1 METPKTTSSAKYEFL
16 SFCTRLGKIFS
27 NLSIIFLILCFAGVL
42 SFVST
47 AFILLI
53 GLMLI
58 IMTLGTIF
66 VMVPNYWD
74 GLTNASQISSNI
86 SMFFLENST
95 LFISLAI
102 GFAVISLIFLL
113 IDKRERPVARI
124 VISSIVVAIAIISM
138 IVIISGVIK

>member
-1 METPKTTSSAKYEFL
+1 METPKTTSSAKFEFL
-16 SFCTRLGKIFS
+16 SFCVRLGKIFS
-27 NLSIIFLILCFAGVL
+27 NLSIIFIILCFAGVL

-53 GLMLI
+53 GFTLI

-66 VMVPNYWD
+66 VLVPNYWD
-74 GLTNASQISSNI
+74 GLTNASQISSKI
-86 SMFFLENST
+86 SMFFLENSI

-113 IDKRERPVARI
+113 LDKRERPVARI
-124 VISSIVVAIAIISM
+124 VISSIVIVIALIVAIITLLE
-138 IVIISGVIK
+138 VL

>member
-1 METPKTTSSAKYEFL
+1 METPKTTSSAKFEFL
-16 SFCTRLGKIFS
+16 SFCIRLGKIFS
-27 NLSIIFLILCFAGVL
+27 NLSIIFIILCFAGVL

-53 GLMLI
+53 GFTLI

-66 VMVPNYWD
+66 VLVPNYWD
-74 GLTNASQISSNI
+74 GLTNASQISSKI
-86 SMFFLENST
+86 SMFFLENSI

-113 IDKRERPVARI
+113 VDKRERPVARI
-124 VISSIVVAIAIISM
+124 VISSIVIVIVLIVAIITLLE
-138 IVIISGVIK
+138 VL

>member
-1 METPKTTSSAKYEFL
+1 METPKTTSSAKFEFL
-16 SFCTRLGKIFS
+16 SFCVRLGKIFS

-53 GLMLI
+53 GFTLI

-66 VMVPNYWD
+66 VLVPNYWD
-74 GLTNASQISSNI
+74 GLTNASQISSKI
-86 SMFFLENST
+86 SMFFLENSI

-113 IDKRERPVARI
+113 LDKRERPVARI
-124 VISSIVVAIAIISM
+124 VISSIIIVIALIVAIITLLE
-138 IVIISGVIK
+138 VL

>member
-1 METPKTTSSAKYEFL
+1 METSKTTSSAKFEFL
-16 SFCTRLGKIFS
+16 SFCVRLGKIFS
-27 NLSIIFLILCFAGVL
+27 NLSIIFIILCFAGVL

-53 GLMLI
+53 GFTLI

-66 VMVPNYWD
+66 VLVPNYWD
-74 GLTNASQISSNI
+74 GLTNASQISSKI
-86 SMFFLENST
+86 SMFFLENSI

-113 IDKRERPVARI
+113 LDKRERPVARI
-124 VISSIVVAIAIISM
+124 VISSIVIVIALIVAIITLLE
-138 IVIISGVIK
+138 VL

>member
-1 METPKTTSSAKYEFL
+1 METSKTTSSAKFEFL
-16 SFCTRLGKIFS
+16 SFCVRLGKIFS

-53 GLMLI
+53 GFTLI

-66 VMVPNYWD
+66 VLVPNYWD
-74 GLTNASQISSNI
+74 GLTNASQISSKI
-86 SMFFLENST
+86 SMFFLENSI

-113 IDKRERPVARI
+113 LDKRERPVARI
-124 VISSIVVAIAIISM
+124 VISSIIIVIALIVAIITLLE
-138 IVIISGVIK
+138 VL

>member
-1 METPKTTSSAKYEFL
+1 METPKTTSSAKFEFL
-16 SFCTRLGKIFS
+16 SFCVRLGKIFS

-53 GLMLI
+53 GFTLI
-58 IMTLGTIF
+58 IMSLGTIF
-66 VMVPNYWD
+66 VLVPNYWD
-74 GLTNASQISSNI
+74 GLTNASQISSKI
-86 SMFFLENST
+86 SMFFLENSI

-113 IDKRERPVARI
+113 LDKRERPVARI
-124 VISSIVVAIAIISM
+124 VISSIIIVIALIVAIITLLE
-138 IVIISGVIK
+138 VL